1 MVEQV
6 LGDGGVVRV
15 LGGARF
21 STASV
26 REGTGKGESEREW
39 AKGGA
44 WAHRYHAPARCIKGP
59 MQASDGHTAAYLCLR
74 SAMTTHDAA
83 SIRAQWRT

>member
-21 STASV
+21 STASA
-26 REGTGKGESEREW
+26 REGSGEGESEHVSAR
-39 AKGGA
+39 GGVRGLRYRVP
-44 WAHRYHAPARCIKGP
+44 AHCGEGP
-59 MQASDGHTAAYLCLR
+59 TLASGCHVAAYLCPW
-74 SAMTTHDAA
+74 SAMTQHDAA
-83 SIRAQWRT
+83 FISAR